1 MAPSETTRRLS
12 AIFMADV
19 VGYSR
24 LRSEQADVGPYRVH
38 LTKFY
43 PLHHSLYQSARSSRH
58 SWFSAVGEDPSR
70 NGSSLR
76 RRSPPLH
83 LGCNMAGHVLGVLA
97 HAQDQPGL
105 PFVKEVQ
112 P

>member
-38 LTKFY
+38 LTNFY
-43 PLHHSLYQSARSSRH
+43 PLHHKFIPVSQIK
-58 SWFSAVGEDPSR
+58 PSFVV
-70 NGSSLR
+70 LR
-76 RRSPPLH
+76 GR
-83 LGCNMAGHVLGVLA
+83 
-97 HAQDQPGL
+97 
-105 PFVKEVQ
+105 
-112 P
+112 